1 MSDSFFEYNNKMFYK
16 SQVTVGHILSYKYAK
31 RPLFTVGY
39 TVYCDGKKNHAIG
52 DSIAIQLYIRN
63 EIHIYIFLI

>member
-39 TVYCDGKKNHAIG
+39 TVYCDG
-52 DSIAIQLYIRN
+52 
-63 EIHIYIFLI
+63 IFFNLGLLTINM

>member
-39 TVYCDGKKNHAIG
+39 TVYCDGKITM
-52 DSIAIQLYIRN
+52 QLVI
-63 EIHIYIFLI
+63 

>member
-31 RPLFTVGY
+31 RPLFTIGY
-39 TVYCDGKKNHAIG
+39 TVYCDGKKTMQLV
-52 DSIAIQLYIRN
+52 IQLLYSCT
-63 EIHIYIFLI
+63 